1 MNWFRKFVSRFR
13 RTMTVIFRRAEYM
26 PSGTLYDSDVVG
38 AIAHAIA
45 TNVAKLSPQ
54 VIRTDAS
61 GMTVRTDR
69 LARLLTLRPCPEAS
83 TFDWLYKMADTLVR
97 TSNAFSVIFY
107 NDDFSEITRIQ
118 PVTVRNHQIFED
130 GNGNLF
136 LRFVWDFD
144 GQEYTV
150 PYQFVIH
157 LKSRYNKK
165 RFLGTAPD
173 AELKN
178 ATDLLEITCDGIRR
192 VIQNSASL
200 RGYLKYNNF
209 MDEDELREKV
219 KEFQSAYLEAE
230 NEGGLAGLDS
240 SMEFNEIQQQPRQI
254 PAAQVAFF
262 RENIYRYY
270 GVNEKILNSDYTE
283 TEWNSFYEAVIEPI
297 AIQLSLECT
306 FKLLSERQRGFGN
319 KIIFSSN
326 RLQYATLQTR
336 SAIGQ
341 AMFDRGTITI
351 NEYRELMYLPPIEG
365 GDIRQVSLNYVK
377 ADDQSKYQTGED
389 GGTGNKDPTGSGEA
403 KNSTSGYIRMRLKEG
418 GTK

>member
-13 RTMTVIFRRAEYM
+13 RTMAVIFRRAEYM

-178 ATDLLEITCDGIRR
+178 ATDLLELTCDGIRR
-192 VIQNSASL
+192 VIQSSASL

-240 SMEFNEIQQQPRQI
+240 SMEFHEIQQQPRQI

-389 GGTGNKDPTGSGEA
+389 GGTGNKDQTGSGEA
-403 KNSTSGYIRMRLKEG
+403 ENSTSGYIRMRLKEG
-418 GTK
+418 GAQ